1 MDGKSLTFANK
12 YIRLLIGIF
21 ISLIGLYYA
30 FANIDWK
37 NFVNQLNNVNYYSL
51 LLSVMLMILS
61 VYIRAIRWQFI
72 LLPVERITLS
82 PLFGS
87 TMIGYFGNSVLPFR
101 LGEILRAVALST
113 RISSTASKIMGTIIL
128 ERFLDMAGLILV
140 IITFTVVS
148 PVRDW
153 IGDAFFLIL
162 IFTIFGLVLALIIN
176 RKEDWFG
183 SKKSNNVIVGKSL
196 ALIKSMLN
204 GFTVLQRSNKK
215 LIIFSLSIILWIF
228 YYFSMA
234 LVVNATGLSLTWSD
248 TGILLI
254 ATTLSI
260 IIPAAPGYF
269 GTYHAATIFILT
281 SMYGISRID
290 SQAFAVLAHA
300 VGYIPFVLIG
310 AVFFIKSSVSLSQL
324 KRYKLQV

>member
-1 MDGKSLTFANK
+1 M
-12 YIRLLIGIF
+12 
-21 ISLIGLYYA
+21 
-30 FANIDWK
+30 
-37 NFVNQLNNVNYYSL
+37 
-51 LLSVMLMILS
+51 
-61 VYIRAIRWQFI
+61 
-72 LLPVERITLS
+72 
-82 PLFGS
+82 
-87 TMIGYFGNSVLPFR
+87 
-101 LGEILRAVALST
+101 
-113 RISSTASKIMGTIIL
+113 
-128 ERFLDMAGLILV
+128 
-140 IITFTVVS
+140 
-148 PVRDW
+148 
-153 IGDAFFLIL
+153 
-162 IFTIFGLVLALIIN
+162 
-176 RKEDWFG
+176 
-183 SKKSNNVIVGKSL
+183 IVGKSL